1 MPCTVS
7 IIIWG
12 AQVETLRSQ
21 VFIEEYTTIY
31 IAQVIEFAR
40 RCFDMAARLAEE
52 AVTKHKLKRQGK
64 RDNAD
69 KDVNKKNNTV
79 DKELDDLQNEI
90 IECNEECGL
99 LLFNVL
105 QEFSLMKEANRALFP
120 HEVYSHL
127 IDDTLAYFRR
137 GWAVCES
144 KEDAHEAHFRLQYM
158 IGKTL
163 KKRRWCELRQHERSD
178 PEALS
183 TAKEVADSF
192 SKAESARGEGDREHA
207 TANGRDRRDSY
218 SAVKAFKST

>member
-21 VFIEEYTTIY
+21 VFIEEYATIY
-31 IAQVIEFAR
+31 IAQVIEFAQ
-40 RCFDMAARLAEE
+40 RCFDMAARLAKE
-52 AVTKHKLKRQGK
+52 AVKKHKLKRQGK

-127 IDDTLAYFRR
+127 IDDTLA
-137 GWAVCES
+137 
-144 KEDAHEAHFRLQYM
+144 L
-158 IGKTL
+158 L
-163 KKRRWCELRQHERSD
+163 PKRVGSLRVQGRCSRSSLSSAIHD
-178 PEALS
+178 RQDSEEKALVRTS
-183 TAKEVADSF
+183 P
-192 SKAESARGEGDREHA
+192 AR
-207 TANGRDRRDSY
+207 T
-218 SAVKAFKST
+218 V

>member
-21 VFIEEYTTIY
+21 VFIEEYATIY
-31 IAQVIEFAR
+31 IAQVIEFAQ
-40 RCFDMAARLAEE
+40 RCFDMAARLAKED
-52 AVTKHKLKRQGK
+52 VTKHKLKRQGK

-158 IGKTL
+158 IGKIL

-183 TAKEVADSF
+183 TAKEIADSF

-207 TANGRDRRDSY
+207 TANGRGRCDSY

>member
-21 VFIEEYTTIY
+21 VFIEEYATIY
-31 IAQVIEFAR
+31 IAQVIEFAQ
-40 RCFDMAARLAEE
+40 RCFDMAARLAKE
-52 AVTKHKLKRQGK
+52 AVKKHKLKRQGK

-79 DKELDDLQNEI
+79 DKELDDIQNEI

-207 TANGRDRRDSY
+207 TANGRGRRDSY

>member
-21 VFIEEYTTIY
+21 VFIEEYATIY
-31 IAQVIEFAR
+31 IAQVIEFAQ
-40 RCFDMAARLAEE
+40 RCFDMAARLAKE

-105 QEFSLMKEANRALFP
+105 QEFSLTKEANRALFP
-120 HEVYSHL
+120 HEVYSHH
-127 IDDTLAYFRR
+127 RR
-137 GWAVCES
+137 HAS
-144 KEDAHEAHFRLQYM
+144 ILP
-158 IGKTL
+158 
-163 KKRRWCELRQHERSD
+163 KRVGSLRVQGRCSRSSLSS
-178 PEALS
+178 ALHDRQ
-183 TAKEVADSF
+183 DSEE
-192 SKAESARGEGDREHA
+192 KALVRTSPAR
-207 TANGRDRRDSY
+207 T
-218 SAVKAFKST
+218 V